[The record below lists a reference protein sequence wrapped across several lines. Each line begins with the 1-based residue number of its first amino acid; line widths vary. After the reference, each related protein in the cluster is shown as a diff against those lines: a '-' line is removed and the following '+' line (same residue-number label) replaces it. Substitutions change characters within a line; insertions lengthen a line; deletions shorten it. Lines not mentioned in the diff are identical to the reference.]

1 MCFFIYIQY
10 PYLQII
16 IKMDLSYIIN
26 HLGEN
31 REQYFNAISP
41 PIVQSSNFTFNDIEQ
56 MRQSLKD
63 ELNIPFY
70 TRGGNPTVTILRQK
84 IAALEK
90 AEDALVFG
98 SGSAAVSA
106 AVMSQVKAGD
116 HIICVAKPYSWT
128 NKLLTKLLG
137 RFGVTHTF
145 VDGTNTANF
154 ANAMQSN
161 TRLIYLESPNSMTF
175 ELQDIPA
182 VVALAKKHNCITII
196 DNSYASPIY
205 QNPIEMGVDIVVHS
219 ATKYLNGHSDAV
231 IGVLC
236 SSHKIVRHI
245 FEGEY
250 MTLGGIISPND
261 AWLLLR
267 GLRTL
272 PIRMKQTSETA
283 AKVVEFLEA
292 HPLVSKV
299 YYPFSPSFPQHN
311 LARRQMSGC
320 SSLLSFELN
329 LPNLASVERFCNQ
342 LKYFL
347 LACSWGGHESLIFPL
362 CVLYTSENYQQSTL
376 PWNLVRMYI
385 GLEDANTLINDIE
398 QALSTAK

>member
-1 MCFFIYIQY
+1 
-10 PYLQII
+10 
-16 IKMDLSYIIN
+16 MDLSYIIN

-31 REQYFNAISP
+31 REQYFNAVSP
-41 PIVQSSNFTFNDIEQ
+41 PIMQSSNFTFNDIEQ

-70 TRGGNPTVTILRQK
+70 TRGGNPTVTMLRQK
-84 IAALEK
+84 IAALEH

-116 HIICVAKPYSWT
+116 HIVCVAKPYSWT
-128 NKLLTKLLG
+128 HKLLTKLLA

-145 VDGTNTANF
+145 VDGTDTANF
-154 ANAMQSN
+154 ATALQPN
-161 TRLIYLESPNSMTF
+161 TRLIFLESPNTMTF

-182 VVALAKKHNCITII
+182 VVALAKQHNCVTVI
-196 DNSYASPIY
+196 DNSYSSPIY
-205 QNPIEMGVDIVVHS
+205 QNPIRMGVDIVVHS

-250 MTLGGIISPND
+250 MTLGGIVSPND

-283 AKVVEFLEA
+283 AQVVAYLEA
-292 HPLVSKV
+292 HPLVNKV
-299 YYPFSPSFPQHN
+299 YYPFSPTFPQHD

-320 SSLLSFELN
+320 SSLFSFELN
-329 LPNLASVERFCNQ
+329 LPDIAAMERFCNSLQ
-342 LKYFL
+342 YFL

-362 CVLYTSENYQQSTL
+362 CVLHTSENYQQTTL
-376 PWNLVRMYI
+376 PWNFVRMYV
-385 GLEDANTLINDIE
+385 GLEDAKTLIQDIG
-398 QALSTAK
+398 QAFEKAEKG

>member
-1 MCFFIYIQY
+1 
-10 PYLQII
+10 
-16 IKMDLSYIIN
+16 MDLSYIIN

-31 REQYFNAISP
+31 REQYFNAVSP
-41 PIVQSSNFTFNDIEQ
+41 PIMQSSNFTFNDIEQ

-70 TRGGNPTVTILRQK
+70 TRGGNPTVTMLRQK
-84 IAALEK
+84 IAALEH

-116 HIICVAKPYSWT
+116 HIVCVAKPYSWT
-128 NKLLTKLLG
+128 HKLLTKLLA

-145 VDGTNTANF
+145 VDGTDTANF
-154 ANAMQSN
+154 AAALQPN
-161 TRLIYLESPNSMTF
+161 TRLIFLESPNTMTF
-175 ELQDIPA
+175 DLQDIPA
-182 VVALAKKHNCITII
+182 VVALAKQHNCITVI
-196 DNSYASPIY
+196 DNSYSSPIY
-205 QNPIEMGVDIVVHS
+205 QNPIRMGVDIVVHS

-236 SSHKIVRHI
+236 SSHQIVRHI

-250 MTLGGIISPND
+250 MTLGGIVSPND

-283 AKVVEFLEA
+283 AQVVAYLEA
-292 HPLVSKV
+292 HPLVNKV
-299 YYPFSPSFPQHN
+299 YYPFSPTFPQHD

-320 SSLLSFELN
+320 SSLFSFELN
-329 LPNLASVERFCNQ
+329 LPDIAAMERFCNSLQ
-342 LKYFL
+342 YFL

-362 CVLYTSENYQQSTL
+362 CVLHTSENYQQTTL
-376 PWNLVRMYI
+376 PWNFVRMYV
-385 GLEDANTLINDIE
+385 GLEDAKTLIQDIG
-398 QALSTAK
+398 QAFEKAEKG

>member
-1 MCFFIYIQY
+1 
-10 PYLQII
+10 
-16 IKMDLSYIIN
+16 MDLSYIIN

-31 REQYFNAISP
+31 REQYFNAVSP
-41 PIVQSSNFTFNDIEQ
+41 PIMQSSNFTFNDIEQ

-70 TRGGNPTVTILRQK
+70 TRGGNPTVTMLRQK
-84 IAALEK
+84 IAALEH

-116 HIICVAKPYSWT
+116 HIVCVAKPYSWT
-128 NKLLTKLLG
+128 HKLLTKLLA

-145 VDGTNTANF
+145 VDGTDTANF
-154 ANAMQSN
+154 AAALQPN
-161 TRLIYLESPNSMTF
+161 TRLIFLESPNTMTF
-175 ELQDIPA
+175 DLQDIPA
-182 VVALAKKHNCITII
+182 VVALAKQHNCVTVI
-196 DNSYASPIY
+196 DNSYSSPIY

-236 SSHKIVRHI
+236 SSHQIVRHI

-250 MTLGGIISPND
+250 MTLGGIVSPND

-283 AKVVEFLEA
+283 AQVVAYLEA
-292 HPLVSKV
+292 HPLVNKV
-299 YYPFSPSFPQHN
+299 YYPFSPTFPQHD

-320 SSLLSFELN
+320 SSLFSFELN
-329 LPNLASVERFCNQ
+329 LPDIAAMERFCNSLQ
-342 LKYFL
+342 YFL

-362 CVLYTSENYQQSTL
+362 CVLHTSENYQQTTL
-376 PWNLVRMYI
+376 PWNFVRMYV
-385 GLEDANTLINDIE
+385 GLEDAKTLIQDIG
-398 QALSTAK
+398 QAFEKAEKG

>member
-1 MCFFIYIQY
+1 
-10 PYLQII
+10 
-16 IKMDLSYIIN
+16 MDLSYIIN

-31 REQYFNAISP
+31 REQYFNAVSP
-41 PIVQSSNFTFNDIEQ
+41 PIMQSSNFTFNNVGQ

-63 ELNIPFY
+63 ELNVPFY
-70 TRGGNPTVTILRQK
+70 TRGGNPTITMLRQK
-84 IAALEK
+84 IAALEH

-116 HIICVAKPYSWT
+116 HIVCVAKPYSWT
-128 NKLLTKLLG
+128 NKLLTKLLA

-145 VDGTNTANF
+145 VDGTDTANF
-154 ANAMQSN
+154 AAALQPN
-161 TRLIYLESPNSMTF
+161 TRLIFLESPNSMTF

-182 VVALAKKHNCITII
+182 VVALAKQHNCVTVI
-196 DNSYASPIY
+196 DNSYSSPIY
-205 QNPIEMGVDIVVHS
+205 QNPIRMGVDIVVHS

-236 SSHKIVRHI
+236 SSHQIVRHI

-250 MTLGGIISPND
+250 MTLGGIVSPND

-283 AKVVEFLEA
+283 AQVVAYLEA
-292 HPLVSKV
+292 HPLVNKV
-299 YYPFSPSFPQHN
+299 YYPFSPTFPQHD
-311 LARRQMSGC
+311 LALRQMSGC
-320 SSLLSFELN
+320 SSLFSFELN
-329 LPNLASVERFCNQ
+329 LPDIAAMERFCNSLQ
-342 LKYFL
+342 YFL

-362 CVLYTSENYQQSTL
+362 CVLYTSENYQQTTL
-376 PWNLVRMYI
+376 PWNFVRMYV
-385 GLEDANTLINDIE
+385 GLEDAKTLIQDIG
-398 QALSTAK
+398 QAFENAKTI

>member
-1 MCFFIYIQY
+1 
-10 PYLQII
+10 
-16 IKMDLSYIIN
+16 MDLSYIIN

-31 REQYFNAISP
+31 REQYFNAVSP
-41 PIVQSSNFTFNDIEQ
+41 PIMQSSNFTFNNVGQ

-63 ELNIPFY
+63 ELNVPFY
-70 TRGGNPTVTILRQK
+70 TRGGNPTITMLRQK
-84 IAALEK
+84 IAALEH

-128 NKLLTKLLG
+128 YKLLTKLLA

-145 VDGTNTANF
+145 VNGTDTANF
-154 ANAMQSN
+154 ATALQPN
-161 TRLIYLESPNSMTF
+161 TRLIFLESPNTMTF

-182 VVALAKKHNCITII
+182 VVALAKQHNCVTVI
-196 DNSYASPIY
+196 DNSYSSPIY
-205 QNPIEMGVDIVVHS
+205 QNPIRMGVDIVVHS

-250 MTLGGIISPND
+250 MTLGGIVSPND
-261 AWLLLR
+261 AWLLFR

-283 AKVVEFLEA
+283 AQ
-292 HPLVSKV
+292 S
-299 YYPFSPSFPQHN
+299 
-311 LARRQMSGC
+311 
-320 SSLLSFELN
+320 SSLPRGTSFSKQGILSVFAHISATRFGTP
-329 LPNLASVERFCNQ
+329 PNER
-342 LKYFL
+342 L
-347 LACSWGGHESLIFPL
+347 
-362 CVLYTSENYQQSTL
+362 
-376 PWNLVRMYI
+376 
-385 GLEDANTLINDIE
+385 
-398 QALSTAK
+398 

>member
-1 MCFFIYIQY
+1 
-10 PYLQII
+10 
-16 IKMDLSYIIN
+16 MDLSYIIN

-31 REQYFNAISP
+31 REQYFNAVSP
-41 PIVQSSNFTFNDIEQ
+41 PIMQSSNFTFNDIEQ

-63 ELNIPFY
+63 ELNVPFY
-70 TRGGNPTVTILRQK
+70 TRGGNPTITMLRQK
-84 IAALEK
+84 IAALEH

-116 HIICVAKPYSWT
+116 HIVCVAKPYSWT
-128 NKLLTKLLG
+128 NKLLTKLLA

-145 VDGTNTANF
+145 VDGTDTANF
-154 ANAMQSN
+154 AAALQPN
-161 TRLIYLESPNSMTF
+161 TRLIFLESPNSMTF

-182 VVALAKKHNCITII
+182 VVALAKQHNCITVI
-196 DNSYASPIY
+196 DNSYSSPIY
-205 QNPIEMGVDIVVHS
+205 QNPIRMGVDIVVHS

-236 SSHKIVRHI
+236 SSHQIVRHI

-250 MTLGGIISPND
+250 MTLGGIVSPND

-283 AKVVEFLEA
+283 AQVVAYLEA
-292 HPLVSKV
+292 HPLVNKV
-299 YYPFSPSFPQHN
+299 YYPFSPTFPQHD

-320 SSLLSFELN
+320 SSLFSFELN
-329 LPNLASVERFCNQ
+329 LPDIASMERFCDSLQ
-342 LKYFL
+342 YFL

-362 CVLYTSENYQQSTL
+362 CVLHTSENYQQTTL
-376 PWNLVRMYI
+376 PWNFVRMYV
-385 GLEDANTLINDIE
+385 GLEDAKTLIQDIG
-398 QALSTAK
+398 QAFEKAEKG